1 MTAPNSQDVP
11 LIYHIFADRGVE
23 SEVLD
28 DYGRVVRVG
37 LNAVGNDASEA
48 VRADAT
54 ELPLRRGADLA
65 VLHPPC
71 TRWANMTS
79 ISGDP
84 DDHPN
89 LIPEA
94 REIGREYATD
104 YIIENVPRAPLR
116 DAVVLDGRMFG
127 LPIRYERAFETT
139 FSVEQPSRYA
149 SLSGDAETSPYF
161 YSDRSREWWAAA
173 KGYPD
178 AYPKQHMA
186 KNSVPAPFIRHLL
199 RCWMVESRDAVGGAD
214 YSSHDELD
222 VEQRAAENHA
232 LNAGWSK

>member
-1 MTAPNSQDVP
+1 VPSDPQDVP

-28 DYGRVVRVG
+28 DYGRVVRLG
-37 LNAVGNDASEA
+37 LNAVQNDASEV

-54 ELPLRRGADLA
+54 ELPLRRAADLA

-71 TRWANMTS
+71 TRWAKMTS
-79 ISGDP
+79 ISGEP

-94 REIGREYATD
+94 REIGKEYAAD

-127 LPIRYERAFETT
+127 LPIRYERAFETS
-139 FSVEQPSRYA
+139 FAVEQPSRYA

-178 AYPKQHMA
+178 AYPKQHIA
-186 KNSVPAPFIRHLL
+186 KNSVPAPYIRHLL
-199 RCWMVESRDAVGGAD
+199 RCWMVESRNAVGGAD
-214 YSSHDELD
+214 YASHDELD

-232 LNAGWSK
+232 LDARWSS